1 MAEISTIA
9 RPYAE
14 AVFALADQN
23 GSLPQWSDALGW
35 LASVA
40 QAPEMS
46 DLFGNPKV
54 TNTQIVG
61 LFDAAAGAAV
71 MPAEVKGLLQML
83 GENKRLAALPA
94 VRDQF
99 EALKADR
106 EGAVDA
112 TIESAFALEGPALQ
126 SLVADLERRF
136 KRKIR
141 PHVSIVKELIGGA
154 KITVG
159 DKVIDGSVRGK
170 LDAMNA
176 GLTGS

>member
-14 AVFALADQN
+14 AVFALADQ
-23 GSLPQWSDALGW
+23 GGTLVQWSEALGW
-35 LASVA
+35 LAAVA

-46 DLFGNPKV
+46 ELFGDPKVSSAQIVDLFA
-54 TNTQIVG
+54 
-61 LFDAAAGAAV
+61 AAAGATAL
-71 MPAEVKGLLQML
+71 PAEAKGLLRML
-83 GENKRLAALPA
+83 AENKRLEALPA

-99 EALKADR
+99 EARKAER
-106 EGAVDA
+106 EGAMDA
-112 TIESAFALEGPALQ
+112 TIESAFPIEGGELDA
-126 SLVADLERRF
+126 LVADLERRF

-141 PHVSIVKELIGGA
+141 PQVSVARELIGGA

-159 DKVIDGSVRGK
+159 DKVIDGTVRGK

-176 GLTGS
+176 GLMGS

>member
-14 AVFALADQN
+14 AVFALADQ
-23 GSLPQWSDALGW
+23 GGTLAQWSETLGW
-35 LASVA
+35 FASVA

-46 DLFGNPKV
+46 ELFGDPKV
-54 TNTQIVG
+54 NSTQIVG
-61 LFDAAAGAAV
+61 LFAAAAGAAA
-71 MPAEVKGLLQML
+71 MPAEAKGLLQML
-83 GENKRLAALPA
+83 SENKRLAALPA

-99 EALKADR
+99 EALKAER
-106 EGAVDA
+106 EGAIDA
-112 TIESAFALEGPALQ
+112 VIESAFPLEGGALDA
-126 SLVADLERRF
+126 LVADLERRF

-141 PHVSIVKELIGGA
+141 PQVSVVRELIGGA

-159 DKVIDGSVRGK
+159 DKVIDGTVRGK

-176 GLTGS
+176 GLMGS